1 MRKIA
6 NHKAVCYDRKS
17 YRCRRLRKRAE
28 RNHMFMKKY
37 GCAVML
43 CTALFLH
50 TSSVYGE
57 VLDYKGV
64 EASYQDKGETPEY
77 FEISDGEGEMVQ
89 ALDYEDVLYVT
100 TREAVIRTV
109 PNERGKALHT
119 VLLGTKLTQ
128 VSVCSNGWSKVL
140 YQEDGEQTAVGYVQT
155 DALSDRSLMTKM
167 EDTVIVDEDTDILD
181 YPSIKDGEIV
191 GEALEF
197 DELSRT
203 ATVNGVWSRVLYE
216 DDNGKEQIGYLP
228 TGTLKDQDEEITVVA
243 KADTGEAEEQ
253 AGILSASEG
262 EGVFAAAVDEVKEVS
277 DEESTVAEVG
287 VKIGSPV
294 SVSSEA
300 SLKSLGVFRIT
311 HYCPCSLCCGPW
323 ADGITSTGITAVT
336 NHTIAVDPTQ
346 IPYGTKVVINGQ
358 VYVAEDC
365 GGAIKKDCIDVYVAS
380 HAEGQAKGVYYT
392 EVYAIQ

>member
-1 MRKIA
+1 
-6 NHKAVCYDRKS
+6 
-17 YRCRRLRKRAE
+17 
-28 RNHMFMKKY
+28 MKKY

-57 VLDYKGV
+57 VLDYKGA

-167 EDTVIVDEDTDILD
+167 DDTVIVDEDTDILD
-181 YPSIKDGEIV
+181 YPSIKDGETV

-228 TGTLKDQDEEITVVA
+228 TSTLKDQDEEITVVA
-243 KADTGEAEEQ
+243 KADTGEAEEE

-262 EGVFAAAVDEVKEVS
+262 EGIFAAAVDEVKEVS